1 MERRGGKRGRERE
14 KEGRPVAVFFF
25 LKAEAGAKQAT
36 TTKFEM
42 FAPNNSTLACMHSF
56 IHSFIHL
63 DGQGGGGG
71 SEEHPWCFGQF
82 IWLER
87 CFFGCGRERERERER
102 AEQGEGFFFPPSH
115 LTILEV
121 FGSWTRGEGER

>member
-71 SEEHPWCFGQF
+71 RRNTPGVLGNLFGWSGVF
-82 IWLER
+82 L
-87 CFFGCGRERERERER
+87 GVGGREREREREQSR
-102 AEQGEGFFFPPSH
+102 GRVFFFPRH
-115 LTILEV
+115 I
-121 FGSWTRGEGER
+121 